1 MSLENSP
8 LKRWLSPKDL
18 VEEFG
23 ISLSNQAR
31 LRMENKIPYSKV
43 GHYIRYDRE
52 KLNQWL
58 ENNSIDVA

>member
-1 MSLENSP
+1 MSLENRP

-31 LRMENKIPYSKV
+31 LRMENKIPYSKI
-43 GHYIRYDRE
+43 GHYIRYDRF
-52 KLNQWL
+52 KIDQWL
-58 ENNSIDVA
+58 ENNSIGVA

>member
-1 MSLENSP
+1 MSSENAP